1 MLGRNIVAPPPF
13 YMSVLTKLFKPV
25 RLAFAA
31 GAAISSASTVGAQAQ
46 FAEEQPQQPD
56 FVENQPQAPDFAI
69 EQAQNL
75 PLISNIAQA
84 EWDVGNQRL
93 QKPSNRVDIQVV
105 PPPAPP
111 EITIYHFDDPPGA
124 EQFPLPGTI
133 CRGSGGNVPVELM
146 GVFSGINT
154 NPASVAPTDRIR
166 AGEPLIVSI
175 LAPNKNLSSTA
186 IDRFDIVLST
196 PAGDREVINIA
207 ETEVNSGRFVGMINT
222 AAIPP
227 TPMQGDCVLSVR
239 PGDMLDVGIDEIGGN
254 PLGTVEI
261 GILIDPFGETFDSGD
276 GSAVSGTRVTL
287 INVATGQPA
296 EVFGDD
302 GVSVFP
308 STVISGGTVTDSGGT
323 VYNFTEGF
331 YRFPFARPGQYRL
344 LIEPPS
350 PYTAPS
356 EATPNQL
363 TQFRRT
369 DGLPFTIVDGSYGG
383 IITLDDPAPVRV
395 DVPLDRPGVPLIISK
410 SASNAVVVPGDALQ
424 YRITVQNSDPVRN
437 TGAVTIEDSLPN
449 AMRLRV
455 DTVRYNGALIA
466 PVVQGN
472 GQDFSV
478 TVPPLGPAGTGT
490 LTYLAEIRQDARPG
504 DAINSAQ
511 ARDNRGATS
520 PVTDVAVRIER
531 DGISDRF
538 TVIGR
543 ITDGGCNVD
552 PREANGIGGVRVIL
566 QDGTYTVTDEDGRYH
581 FEGIK
586 PGLHVVQVDPST
598 FPADLAPTDCAQ
610 NTRSAGSD
618 ISRFVEGRG
627 GALKRADF
635 RARKVA
641 PREIKASNA
650 FKAPEIMSDPE
661 AAGAERDWLT
671 NQTPGVEWLFP
682 EMDYNPRVKALR
694 VAIKH
699 LPGQKVELAINGE
712 KVSGLSFDGT
722 KKSANGKVRV
732 SLWRGL
738 EIEDRKNLLTARVI
752 DKNGKLVEELSREV
766 HYSAS
771 PMNAELVKEKS
782 VLIADGVTRPVI
794 AVRLTDRDGKPA
806 HHGLVGDFSVPAP
819 YAPAIE
825 VDAQQASQLS
835 GLERGAPVWR
845 VKGDEGIAYIE
856 LAPTTASGSLSI
868 SFPFQDGEVSR
879 EQRIETWLDPGDR
892 PWTVVG
898 FAAGTLGFNTLD
910 ERLEDL
916 VDDDDN
922 VNLDGRVALYAKGRV
937 TGKWLMT
944 LAYDSDKEEDETRF
958 QGVIDPRR
966 YYTVYADRSEQR
978 YDAASIRRLYLK
990 LERPQFYALF
1000 GDYETGID
1008 EPELARYQRAF
1019 NGIKAEYRNEQVHL
1033 NAFGADSPN
1042 RFRREEIQGNGL
1054 SGPYALATRDI
1065 LANSERITL
1074 ETRDRL
1080 RSDRIVE
1087 RRELTRHIDYDID
1100 YLAGTLRFR
1109 EPILSRGSG
1118 LDPQFII
1125 AEYEVLGV
1133 GDRNLNAGGRA
1144 TYTSKNQKLK
1154 IGATAVHDEDESVK
1168 TDLLGVDMRYRPD
1181 LKTEF
1186 RAELAVTD
1194 NEAKTANATGT
1205 GRAATAWLVEAE
1217 HHGSKFD
1224 VLAYVRRQSSGFGL
1238 GQINASESGTR
1249 KFGIDTRVRVT
1260 DQLSVAVTGYQENF
1274 LDTNARRRAGTAEVE
1289 YRSKDTSLRAGIV
1302 HANDRLSDGTTNK
1315 STLARF
1321 GATQRLFDGKLEL
1334 DAQTEFA
1341 LGGQDESIDFPAR
1354 HSLTARYAITND
1366 IKLVGT
1372 YEIADGE
1379 NIDART
1385 ARIGVD
1391 VAPWD
1396 GARIVTSINQQEI
1409 TEFGPRTYAAYGLTQ
1424 SIPLNDKWT
1433 IDFSLDGNE
1442 TLGGFQRSDV
1452 INDEQPVAS
1461 GGFLGNDGSLTEDF
1475 VAVTA
1480 GATYRAE
1487 DWSWVSRAEYRDGDL
1502 SERYGF
1508 TSAIL
1513 KEIGEGSSV
1522 GAIGSI
1528 FVAEDLTGTK
1538 TQVVEAE
1545 ASWAHRPSDSQWSW
1559 LEKLEYREDKIRNAT
1574 AGTSGPIGGAP
1585 LLVNGNV
1592 ISRRIINSLSVNYTP
1607 IDADDGIFTEAGEYS
1622 FFWGS
1627 RYVFDK
1633 FGQDDVKGWSNVVG
1647 ADIKFDLSDTIDI
1660 GGQATARIGT
1670 DFDTIAYSGGPSVGI
1685 TPFKNGYISVG
1696 YNVVGFEDRDFEES
1710 RYTRD
1715 GPFITF
1721 RLKFDQNTFSSLGL

>member
-1 MLGRNIVAPPPF
+1 
-13 YMSVLTKLFKPV
+13 MSILTKLFKPI

-46 FAEEQPQQPD
+46 SADDQSQQPNIAN
-56 FVENQPQAPDFAI
+56 NQSQS
-69 EQAQNL
+69 L
-75 PLISNIAQA
+75 PLITNIAQA
-84 EWDVGNQRL
+84 EWDVGSQRL
-93 QKPSNRVDIQVV
+93 QKPSNTVDIQVV

-124 EQFPLPGTI
+124 EQISLPGTI
-133 CRGSGGNVPVELM
+133 CRGSGGSIPVELM
-146 GVFSGINT
+146 GVFAGTNT
-154 NPASVAPTDRIR
+154 APASVTPTDRIR

-175 LAPNKNLSSTA
+175 LAPNKNLNGTA

-196 PAGDREVINIA
+196 PSGDRETINIS
-207 ETEVNSGRFVGMINT
+207 ETEINSGRFVGMINT

-276 GSAVSGTRVTL
+276 GAPVSGTRVTL
-287 INVATGQPA
+287 IDVATGQPA
-296 EVFGDD
+296 DVFGDD

-308 STVISGGTVTDSGGT
+308 STVISGGTVTDSGGN
-323 VYNFTEGF
+323 VYDFTEGF

-344 LIEPPS
+344 VIEPPN

-363 TQFRRT
+363 SQFRRT

-395 DVPLDRPGVPLIISK
+395 DVPLDRPGVPLVISK
-410 SASNAVVVPGDALQ
+410 TASNAVVVPGDALQ
-424 YRITVQNSDPVRN
+424 YRITVQNSDPARN
-437 TGAVTIEDSLPN
+437 TGEITIEDSLPN
-449 AMRLRV
+449 AMRLQI
-455 DTVRYNGALIA
+455 DTVRYNGVLVT
-466 PVVQGN
+466 PVVQAN

-478 TVPPLGPAGTGT
+478 TVPPLGPAETGN
-490 LTYLAEIRQDARPG
+490 LTYLAEVRQDARPG

-511 ARDNRGATS
+511 ARDNRGAES
-520 PVTDVAVRIER
+520 PVTDVAVRVER

-538 TVIGR
+538 TIIGR

-552 PREANGIGGVRVIL
+552 PREAGGIAGVRVIL
-566 QDGTYTVTDEDGRYH
+566 QDGTYTVTDADGRYH

-598 FPADLAPTDCAQ
+598 FPADLAPIDCAQ

-635 RARKVA
+635 RAKQVAARKTSSTATYEKPEVA
-641 PREIKASNA
+641 T
-650 FKAPEIMSDPE
+650 DPE
-661 AAGAERDWLT
+661 AAGAGRDWVAGKK
-671 NQTPGVEWLFP
+671 PGIAWLFP
-682 EMDYNPRVKALR
+682 EQEHNPRVKAIR
-694 VAIKH
+694 VAIQH
-699 LPGQKVELAINGE
+699 HPGQKVVLTVNGKPVNALA
-712 KVSGLSFDGT
+712 FDGT
-722 KKSANGKVRV
+722 KKSKDGKVRV
-732 SLWRGL
+732 STWRGV
-738 EIEDRKNLLTARVI
+738 EIEDRTNTLVARVETN
-752 DKNGKLVEELSREV
+752 KGKLIQELKREV
-766 HYSAS
+766 HYSGS
-771 PMNAELVKEKS
+771 PLNAEFLKEKS
-782 VLIADGVTRPVI
+782 ILIADGVTRPMI
-794 AVRLTDRDGKPA
+794 AVRLTDREGKPVR
-806 HHGLVGDFSVPAP
+806 HGLVGDFTVPAP
-819 YAPAIE
+819 YTPAIE
-825 VDAQQASQLS
+825 VDAQQANQLS

-845 VKGDEGIAYIE
+845 VEGEEGVAYIE

-898 FAAGTLGFNTLD
+898 FAAGTVGFNTLD

-916 VDDDDN
+916 SDDEDN
-922 VNLDGRVALYAKGRV
+922 INVDGRIALYAKGRV

-978 YDAASIRRLYLK
+978 FDAASVRRLYLK

-1087 RRELTRHIDYDID
+1087 RRELARHIDYDID

-1168 TDLLGVDMRYRPD
+1168 TDLLGVDVRYRPNV
-1181 LKTEF
+1181 KTEF

-1194 NEAKTANATGT
+1194 NEAKTANNAGA

-1217 HHGSKFD
+1217 HHGAKFD
-1224 VLAYVRRQSSGFGL
+1224 VLAYVRRQASGFGL
-1238 GQINASESGTR
+1238 GQLNAAESGTR
-1249 KFGIDTRVRVT
+1249 KFGIDTRVRIT
-1260 DQLSVAVTGYQENF
+1260 DQLTVAVTGYQENF

-1289 YRSKDTSLRAGIV
+1289 YRSNDTSVRAGIV

-1315 STLARF
+1315 STLARL
-1321 GATQRLFDGKLEL
+1321 GATQRLFGGKLEL

-1396 GARIVTSINQQEI
+1396 GARIVTSLNQQEI
-1409 TEFGPRTYAAYGLTQ
+1409 TEFGPRTFAAYGLTQ
-1424 SIPLNDKWT
+1424 SIPLDDKWT

-1480 GATYRAE
+1480 GATYRSE
-1487 DWSWVSRAEYRDGDL
+1487 DWSWASRAEYRDGDL

-1559 LEKLEYREDKIRNAT
+1559 LEKLEYREDKVRNAT
-1574 AGTSGPIGGAP
+1574 AGTAGPIGGAP

-1592 ISRRIINSLSVNYTP
+1592 TSRRIINSLSVNYTP

-1647 ADIKFDLSDTIDI
+1647 ADVKFDLSDTIDI
-1660 GGQATARIGT
+1660 GGQATARIGN
-1670 DFDTIAYSGGPSVGI
+1670 DFDTVAYSGGPSIGI